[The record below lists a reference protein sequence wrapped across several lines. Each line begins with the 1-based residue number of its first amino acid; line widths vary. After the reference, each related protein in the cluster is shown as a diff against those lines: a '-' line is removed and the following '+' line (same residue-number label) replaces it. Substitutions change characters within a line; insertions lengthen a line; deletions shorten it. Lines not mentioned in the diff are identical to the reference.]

1 MGERMTAWPDELRA
15 AWERIEGIG
24 RQLADALQGDDAL
37 KARELALQ
45 RHREVVGFFEAWPAD
60 SRSAPLRLSLLHGLN
75 AANEKLV
82 QRGRVLLADAAGTSA
97 STRHNQRAIH
107 AYHAQD
113 PGAGS

>member
-1 MGERMTAWPDELRA
+1 MARLPANLQA
-15 AWERIEGIG
+15 AWERIEELGK
-24 RQLADALQGDDAL
+24 RLAAALQDDAAMD
-37 KARELALQ
+37 ARDLAVQ

-107 AYHAQD
+107 AYYAQD

>member
-1 MGERMTAWPDELRA
+1 MTALPDELRA

-60 SRSAPLRLSLLHGLN
+60 ARSASLRLSLLHGLN

-82 QRGRVLLADAAGTSA
+82 HRGRVLLTEAAGTSA
-97 STRHNQRAIH
+97 STRHKQRAIT
-107 AYHAQD
+107 AYHAQELQ
-113 PGAGS
+113 PGSRP